1 MSSSWLLRHG
11 RRDQAVNRGRHVRNE
26 LIPLAAATRLVFG
39 VALCALHLSAA
50 VAGPAEETE
59 LAEKEFARGDLVTS
73 LALWRKAAQRGYAP
87 AQARLGDILDK
98 AEEDVEAVE
107 WYRKAALQGNASA
120 EYGLGQMYVKGE
132 GVKKDLEQA
141 RLYVLRAAEKDY
153 LAAVTLMMEAYRMG
167 GLGLTA
173 DKGQADAWEA
183 RLIKLS
189 PGYKRA
195 PASARDQAKKVDG
208 K

>member
-1 MSSSWLLRHG
+1 MRTRSIPPAVAKRLLVGVMLCASH
-11 RRDQAVNRGRHVRNE
+11 
-26 LIPLAAATRLVFG
+26 LA
-39 VALCALHLSAA
+39 VAL
-50 VAGPAEETE
+50 AGPAQETE

-73 LALWRKAAQRGYAP
+73 LALWRKAAQTGYAP

-107 WYRKAALQGNASA
+107 WYRKAAAQGNASA

-132 GVKKDLEQA
+132 GVKKDPEQA

-153 LAAVTLMMEAYRMG
+153 LAAVTMMMEAYRVG
-167 GLGLTA
+167 GLGLA
-173 DKGQADAWEA
+173 PDKDKADAWEA
-183 RLIKLS
+183 KLIKLS
-189 PGYKRA
+189 PEYKPA
-195 PASARDQAKKVDG
+195 PLSNREKPRKAEG